1 MRSIRCTI
9 LFFIVLMLSTTI
21 IFAEG
26 VDDIIF
32 GLKQT
37 LSFDTIYHLFGIIG
51 VGIWGNQARKTRIGN
66 LSLLF
71 LLSLGVSCLMGMSI
85 NFSFDMRPIIAGEI
99 IILGIL
105 IGRCIGLT
113 SAWDVGAIMLFGLLH
128 GVSLGALAQGKPP
141 IFFPLGVVISGV
153 ILLMVGTIITWLLGI
168 QKLSSNASRYHNAP
182 FVGGILTGVGVTIM
196 IWFLR

>member
-1 MRSIRCTI
+1 MLLIKCTI
-9 LFFIVLMLSTTI
+9 SLFVVLMLSTTI

-26 VDDIIF
+26 IDDIIF

-37 LSFDTIYHLFGIIG
+37 LSIDTIYHLFGIIG
-51 VGIWGNQARKTRIGN
+51 VGIWANQARKTRIGN

-71 LLSLGVSCLMGMSI
+71 LISLGVSCLMGMSI

-99 IILGIL
+99 IVLGVL

-113 SAWDVGAIMLFGLLH
+113 SAWDVGAIMIFGLLH
-128 GVSLGALAQGKPP
+128 GVILGSLAQGKAPM
-141 IFFPLGVVISGV
+141 FYPLGVVLSGV
-153 ILLMVGTIITWLLGI
+153 ILLMAGTIITWVLGI
-168 QKLSSNASRYHNAP
+168 QKLNSNASRYHNAP
-182 FVGGILTGVGVTIM
+182 FVGGILTGAGVTIM

>member
-1 MRSIRCTI
+1 MHSIKCTL
-9 LFFIVLMLSTTI
+9 LFFIVFVLSTPV

-26 VDDIIF
+26 IDDVYS

-37 LSFDTIYHLFGIIG
+37 FSFDTIYHLFGIIG

-66 LSLLF
+66 LSVLF

-85 NFSFDMRPIIAGEI
+85 TFNFDMRPIIAGEI

-113 SAWDVGAIMLFGLLH
+113 SAWDVGAIMVFGLLH
-128 GVSLGALAQGKPP
+128 GVVLGSLAKGKAPM
-141 IFFPLGVVISGV
+141 FFPLGVVLSGI
-153 ILLMVGTIITWLLGI
+153 ILLTIGTLITWIFGI
-168 QKLSSNASRYHNAP
+168 QKLNSNASRYNNAP
-182 FVGGILTGVGVTIM
+182 FVGGILTGAGVTIM
-196 IWFLR
+196 IWTLR